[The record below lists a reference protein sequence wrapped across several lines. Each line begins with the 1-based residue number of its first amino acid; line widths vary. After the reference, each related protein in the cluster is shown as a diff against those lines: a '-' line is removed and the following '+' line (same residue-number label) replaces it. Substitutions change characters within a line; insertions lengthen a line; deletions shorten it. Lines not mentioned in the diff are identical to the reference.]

1 MDTENSHKI
10 TPIQCLNCG
19 TAVQGEYCHQCG
31 QHVRDNTDRSIGT
44 LLGDFLDNIFFFDNR
59 FVISLRYLFQY
70 PSRMTVEFLAG
81 KRKKFVSPVSLFLF
95 VNVIYFFVNPLSD
108 YSISLEDQ
116 YSQPYGP
123 LINDW
128 INGKLQNEGLDF
140 RSYSVTYQ
148 NMSDT
153 ISKSVMII
161 NVPIIAF
168 FVYLMALKKRRFY
181 FDSLIFVF
189 HFFSLF
195 LVSWILLDWA
205 DALINFVAGHT
216 ESTIAAISF
225 VLFAFALPLLYA
237 ILGVKKFLD
246 IKWYWA
252 ILTGVGVMVAV
263 TLANLCYRLIIFIL
277 SISFT

>member
-1 MDTENSHKI
+1 MQESTEVI
-10 TPIQCLNCG
+10 QTQCLNCG
-19 TAVQGEYCHQCG
+19 TALTGSFCHACG
-31 QHVRDNTDRSIGT
+31 QAVRDTTDRSIGK

-59 FVISLRYLFQY
+59 FVISLRYLFRF

-95 VNVIYFFVNPLSD
+95 VNVIYFFVNPLTD

-123 LINDW
+123 LIKDW

-140 RSYSVTYQ
+140 RSYSGTYQ

-153 ISKSVMII
+153 ISKSIMII
-161 NVPIIAF
+161 NIPMIALG
-168 FVYLMALKKRRFY
+168 VYLMAFKKRRFY
-181 FDSLIFVF
+181 YDSLIFTF

-205 DALINFVAGHT
+205 NMLIDFLAGHDD
-216 ESTIAAISF
+216 SIVGAISF
-225 VLFAFALPLLYA
+225 MLFTLVIPLCYAVLSM
-237 ILGVKKFLD
+237 KKFLN
-246 IKWYWA
+246 IKWHWA
-252 ILTGVGVMVAV
+252 IPAGLGIILAVA
-263 TLANLCYRLIIFIL
+263 LANMAYRLIIFVL
-277 SISFT
+277 SMLFT

>member
-1 MDTENSHKI
+1 MQESTEVI
-10 TPIQCLNCG
+10 QTQCLNCG
-19 TAVQGEYCHQCG
+19 TALTGSFCHACG
-31 QHVRDNTDRSIGT
+31 QAVRDTTDRSIGK

-59 FVISLRYLFQY
+59 FVISLRYLFRY

-95 VNVIYFFVNPLSD
+95 VNVIYFFVNPLTD

-123 LINDW
+123 LIKDW

-153 ISKSVMII
+153 ISKSIMII
-161 NVPIIAF
+161 NIPMIALG
-168 FVYLMALKKRRFY
+168 VYLMAFKKRRFY
-181 FDSLIFVF
+181 YDSLIFTF

-195 LVSWILLDWA
+195 LASWILLDWA
-205 DALINFVAGHT
+205 NMLIDFLAGHDD
-216 ESTIAAISF
+216 SIVGAISF
-225 VLFAFALPLLYA
+225 MLFTLAIPLYYA
-237 ILGVKKFLD
+237 VFSMKKFLN

-252 ILTGVGVMVAV
+252 IPAGLGVILAVA
-263 TLANLCYRLIIFIL
+263 LANVVYRLIIFVL
-277 SISFT
+277 SMWFT

>member
-1 MDTENSHKI
+1 MKKGNEEIKT
-10 TPIQCLNCG
+10 QCLNCDTDING
-19 TAVQGEYCHQCG
+19 SFCHACG
-31 QHVRDNTDRSIGT
+31 QSVRDTTDRSIGK
-44 LLGDFLDNIFFFDNR
+44 LLSDFLDNIFFFDNR
-59 FVISLRYLFQY
+59 FVISLRYLFCY

-95 VNVIYFFVNPLSD
+95 VNVIYFFVNPLTD

-123 LINDW
+123 LIKDW

-140 RSYSVTYQ
+140 SSYSVTYQ

-153 ISKSVMII
+153 ISKSIMII
-161 NVPIIAF
+161 NIPMIALG
-168 FVYLMALKKRRFY
+168 VYLMAFKKRRFY
-181 FDSLIFVF
+181 YDSLIFTF

-205 DALINFVAGHT
+205 NLLIDFLAGHDD
-216 ESTIAAISF
+216 SIVGAISF
-225 VLFAFALPLLYA
+225 MLFTLVIPLCYAVLSM
-237 ILGVKKFLD
+237 KKFLK

-252 ILTGVGVMVAV
+252 IPAGLGIILAVA
-263 TLANLCYRLIIFIL
+263 LANMCYRLIIFVL
-277 SISFT
+277 TMWLT

>member
-1 MDTENSHKI
+1 MVSDNDTVK
-10 TPIQCLNCG
+10 TQCLNCG
-19 TAVQGEYCHQCG
+19 TTIAGNFCYQCG
-31 QHVRDNTDRSIGT
+31 QSIRDTTDRSIGK

-59 FVISLRYLFQY
+59 FVISLRYLFWY

-123 LINDW
+123 LIKDW

-140 RSYSVTYQ
+140 RNYSVTYQ

-153 ISKSVMII
+153 ISKSILII
-161 NVPIIAF
+161 NIPMIALG
-168 FVYLMALKKRRFY
+168 VYFMAFKKRRFY
-181 FDSLIFVF
+181 YDSLIFTF

-195 LVSWILLDWA
+195 LASWILLDWA
-205 DALINFVAGHT
+205 NTLIDSIAGNDD
-216 ESTIAAISF
+216 SIVGAVSF

-237 ILGVKKFLD
+237 ILGMKKFLN

-263 TLANLCYRLIIFIL
+263 TLANLCYRLIIFVL
-277 SISFT
+277 TMWLT

>member
-1 MDTENSHKI
+1 MDTERSHNI

-19 TAVQGEYCHQCG
+19 TAVQGDYCHQCG
-31 QHVRDNTDRSIGT
+31 QHVRDNTDRSIVK
-44 LLGDFLDNIFFFDNR
+44 LLGDFLDTVFFFDNR
-59 FVISLRYLFQY
+59 FIISLWYLIRF
-70 PSRMTVEFLAG
+70 PGRMTVEFLNG
-81 KRKKFVSPVSLFLF
+81 KRKKFVSPVALFLL
-95 VNVIYFFVNPLSD
+95 VNVIYFFVNPLTD

-116 YSQPYGP
+116 YSQPYSS
-123 LINDW
+123 LVKDW

-168 FVYLMALKKRRFY
+168 FVYLMVLKKRRFY

-205 DALINFVAGHT
+205 NTLIDFLAGHDG
-216 ESTIAAISF
+216 SSLAVISF
-225 VLFAFALPLLYA
+225 MLFTFGLPLLYA
-237 ILGVKKFLD
+237 ILSMKKFIP

-252 ILTGVGVMVAV
+252 VPAGAGVIVAITLTNVV
-263 TLANLCYRLIIFIL
+263 YRLIIL
-277 SISFT
+277 VLTLWLT